1 MNRKVLYRI
10 FTIIA
15 TIAVFIVIGFLAIM
29 IPANSK
35 AFYHWQFTKHNT
47 LDWVQSQASR
57 MEELP
62 DYDPKVGEYVENMN
76 EQQLEDLMMH
86 VIRYCMWLEDDINI
100 TVDGHYLK
108 IFRDDETSHMKDVK
122 NVFGEGIILT
132 LVSILVCIA
141 YLFFLFNR
149 PKEYYE
155 TSRKVPFITLGV
167 LIGVFLA
174 VALYTIIDYKYVF
187 EVLLHNALFSGNFS
201 FSNGVM
207 ISMIGEIFPDLFM
220 LIGIGWAVSLAVPV
234 LAFVFYNR
242 HLKKKLAQ
250 NEAKKT
256 EKTETT
262 TAN

>member
-1 MNRKVLYRI
+1 MGLVSWIKERWEAMLRRQYVRD
-10 FTIIA
+10 
-15 TIAVFIVIGFLAIM
+15 VFGVIPRLSA
-29 IPANSK
+29 
-35 AFYHWQFTKHNT
+35 
-47 LDWVQSQASR
+47 D
-57 MEELP
+57 MEEAVRNF
-62 DYDPKVGEYVENMN
+62 YNITAGQPKWLSDDVKTINFASFIDDVTAGLTV
-76 EQQLEDLMMH
+76 LDLK
-86 VIRYCMWLEDDINI
+86 I
-100 TVDGHYLK
+100 TVDGHSLK
-108 IFRDDETSHMKDVK
+108 IFRDDEASHMKDVK

-167 LIGVFLA
+167 LIGIFLA